1 MAKVY
6 APVKNYT
13 GTSAS
18 VGFVN
23 GVGETSDA
31 RLLLWFSEH
40 GYIVSKSV
48 LTRLNEAKSESEA
61 KNEAKSESEAKNE
74 AKKESE

>member
-31 RLLLWFSEH
+31 RLLLWFAEH
-40 GYIVSKSV
+40 GYTVSKSV
-48 LTRLNEAKSESEA
+48 LTRLNEAKSESEV
-61 KNEAKSESEAKNE
+61 
-74 AKKESE
+74 KKESE

>member
-6 APVKNYT
+6 APVKDYT

-31 RLLLWFSEH
+31 RLLIWFAGH
-40 GYIVSKSV
+40 GYTVSKSV

-61 KNEAKSESEAKNE
+61 E
-74 AKKESE
+74 KESE